1 MSRAAIAGDIAGSRF
16 ERSVWEGSVADARCV
31 GYDVAAPRR
40 DSSGE
45 LAVRFE
51 LFHPDCHVTDDTILS
66 VAVMDWLLHGGDPRV
81 SLRAHFRRSPHPE
94 LFGRY
99 FRAWAT
105 TDGDAPCGSVG
116 NGAAMR
122 ATPIGHVAESE
133 AEAVRL
139 ARLNALATHTTD
151 DAIAG
156 AEAVALG
163 VYLARTGVPR
173 AEIGREIAHRF
184 GYDLDK
190 PIDAWRL
197 GYRFTSACQGT
208 VPVALRAFLEADG
221 HEAAVRA
228 AVSVGGDTDTVA
240 CMAGGLAGAFW
251 GVPQWVADRVADSL
265 GAESLGTVTAFEER
279 YPTALRVAAEPGA
292 ASDQRDSSVW
302 P

>member
-16 ERSVWEGSVADARCV
+16 ERSLWEGRSVADARCV
-31 GYDVAAPRR
+31 GYDVAVPRR

-45 LAVRFE
+45 VAARFD

-81 SLRAHFRRSPHPE
+81 SLRAHFRRSSHPE

-105 TDGDAPCGSVG
+105 TDDEAPCGSVG

-122 ATPIGHVAESE
+122 AAPIGHVAGSE

-139 ARLNALATHTTD
+139 ARLNAQATHTTD
-151 DAIAG
+151 DAVAG

-173 AEIGREIAHRF
+173 AEIGREIGHRF

-190 PIDAWRL
+190 PLDAWRP
-197 GYRFTSACQGT
+197 GYRFTSACRET
-208 VPVALRAFLEADG
+208 VPVAFRAFLEADG

-240 CMAGGLAGAFW
+240 CMAGGLAGACW
-251 GVPQWVADRVADSL
+251 GIPMWVADRVADSL
-265 GAESLGTVTAFEER
+265 EAESLGVVTAFEKR
-279 YPTALRVAAEPGA
+279 YPSALRIAGESDAESDAAP
-292 ASDQRDSSVW
+292 D
-302 P
+302 